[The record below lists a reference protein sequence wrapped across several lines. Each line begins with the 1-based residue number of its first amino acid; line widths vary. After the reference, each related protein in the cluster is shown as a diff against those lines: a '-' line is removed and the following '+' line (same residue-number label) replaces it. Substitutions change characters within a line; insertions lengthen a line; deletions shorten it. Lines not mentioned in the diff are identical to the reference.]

1 MTKFGKLITAFLMV
15 LILGGVAVF
24 FMKKGGSPEK
34 IALPD
39 FNFNNSFQAAS
50 ANPDASAYPQNYEN
64 TDYGFSF
71 SYPDGFDIRE
81 IDEDPGFTVLAEG
94 KPASP
99 SQGGENKIFQ
109 IYINSFDEEG
119 PITPERIKKDIP
131 DIQIKQ
137 SQNFSLD
144 GRDALAFMTD
154 ENIEVWFVYGGNLYQ
169 ATALKAFT
177 DDLSKI
183 LATWKFE

>member
-1 MTKFGKLITAFLMV
+1 
-15 LILGGVAVF
+15 
-24 FMKKGGSPEK
+24 MKKSGSPEK

-39 FNFNNSFQAAS
+39 FNFSNSFQAAS

-64 TDYGFSF
+64 LDYGFSF

-94 KPASP
+94 KD
-99 SQGGENKIFQ
+99 NKIFQ

-119 PITPERIKKDIP
+119 SLTPERIKKDIP
-131 DIQIKQ
+131 DIQIRQ
-137 SQNFSLD
+137 SQNFPLD